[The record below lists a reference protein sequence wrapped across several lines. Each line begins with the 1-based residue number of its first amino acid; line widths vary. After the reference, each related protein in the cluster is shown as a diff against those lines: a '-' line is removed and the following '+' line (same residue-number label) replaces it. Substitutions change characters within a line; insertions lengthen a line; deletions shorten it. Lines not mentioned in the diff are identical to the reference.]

1 MVLNQCMV
9 CKAFLSPRTE
19 LCCAT
24 CKRFIHV
31 VCALPPPN
39 SFENFVCAA
48 CVESS
53 GTLSVSDQSSLS
65 PCTSASCE
73 KSTASNMAHRG
84 ASLDLKEPSL
94 TDLYTMLE
102 SLKSDISVLK
112 KDCKSLPEIRIVVS
126 SVSSKLEEL
135 ATGVRACQ
143 NLVSDVNARCSALE
157 QRCSANTVAVQS
169 LTTTVEAFSPGVA
182 QTSPLIVRDVIAELA
197 KQDRWR
203 CSVVLSGLPESHQ
216 SSSSP
221 LVSDSATVIDIISA
235 IIPDQ
240 QFDGLKIFRLGAP
253 SAQRTRPR
261 LIKVICTSVDQ
272 ASYILRSANSV
283 LKSNERFKD
292 IRIFSDKTALQ
303 TRYLRSLKDELHNRS
318 SKGET
323 NLYIRHVHGVPR
335 ILSKPS
341 LPNTAN
347 RVGDRPLN

>member
-24 CKRFIHV
+24 CKCFIHV

-73 KSTASNMAHRG
+73 KSTASNMAQSG
-84 ASLDLKEPSL
+84 ASLKEPSM
-94 TDLYTMLE
+94 TDLYSILE

-112 KDCKSLPEIRIVVS
+112 KDCKSLPEIRTVVS
-126 SVSSKLEEL
+126 SVSSELEEL
-135 ATGVRACQ
+135 ATDVRACQ
-143 NLVSDVNARCSALE
+143 TLVSDVNARCSALE

-169 LTTTVEAFSPGVA
+169 LTITVEAFSPGVA

-197 KQDRWR
+197 EQDRRR
-203 CSVVLSGLPESHQ
+203 CNVVLSGLPESHQ

-221 LVSDSATVIDIISA
+221 LVSDRATVINIISA

-303 TRYLRSLKDELHNRS
+303 TKYLRSLKDELHNRS

-335 ILSKPS
+335 ILSKP